1 MKRAMPK
8 WRPAPEGLVRV
19 FEAAV
24 RNIPDATLKKMFGY
38 PAAFVGGNMFSGLF
52 QESAIVRLPEDQR
65 SDLMRAGAR
74 PFEPMPGRPMRE
86 YVVLPPPV
94 VESPGELRRWLDEA
108 RVYAATLPPK
118 ARANKTARAKTTKN
132 IPTKKGSGRPRG

>member
-24 RNIPDATLKKMFGY
+24 GHIPDATLKKMFGY

-65 SDLMRAGAR
+65 SDLMQAGAR

-86 YVVLPPPV
+86 YVVLPGRIV
-94 VESPGELRRWLDEA
+94 DSPEELRRWLEKA
-108 RVYAATLPPK
+108 RAYAAALPPK
-118 ARANKTARAKTTKN
+118 ARTRKTKSARNTKTS
-132 IPTKKGSGRPRG
+132 KKKTR